1 MLTGGLGYPGVPPRL
16 RRRIGRQILDFHGRL
31 YRIRRAQRR
40 SKVDEL
46 LDLMELNEAA
56 DRKVKTYS
64 GGMKRRLEIARSI
77 MTDPEFLFI
86 DEAEQIADTV
96 GIMDC
101 GRIVKEGTPSALIAE
116 LGDERL
122 TVLTPESQVPAPVPI

>member
-1 MLTGGLGYPGVPPRL
+1 M
-16 RRRIGRQILDFHGRL
+16 
-31 YRIRRAQRR
+31 
-40 SKVDEL
+40 DEL